1 MAQELCYTAHG
12 VEEDLDALV
21 EACANKIIYS
31 LTLDRWADRQY
42 VGFTIMDGGYQCT
55 CKACEEAKKADGGSY
70 AGAIIRVAN
79 RMMEIVKEWM
89 KNNGQADRELNLFF
103 YAYGTTEKAPV
114 IYDEEQGTTAG
125 IRWLQSLDEPG
136 FAMPVMDPLVV
147 KEDYNPE
154 VDDELLKN
162 IGKVTA
168 DNILVL
174 VTVTVPSDLTKMSV
188 NLQGPI
194 IINVD
199 ECKACQVIVDAEECP
214 VKYFIYDILQARKA
228 GE

>member
-1 MAQELCYTAHG
+1 MRVNTRLFGEIEIADE
-12 VEEDLDALV
+12 
-21 EACANKIIYS
+21 KII
-31 LTLDRWADRQY
+31 TFPNGII
-42 VGFTIMDGGYQCT
+42 GFPDMTKFTM
-55 CKACEEAKKADGGSY
+55 
-70 AGAIIRVAN
+70 
-79 RMMEIVKEWM
+79 
-89 KNNGQADRELNLFF
+89 
-103 YAYGTTEKAPV
+103 
-114 IYDEEQGTTAG
+114 IYDEEKGTNAG
-125 IRWLQSLDEPG
+125 IRWLQSMDEPT

-154 VDDELLKN
+154 VDDEILKN
-162 IGKVTA
+162 IGTLTP

-199 ECKACQVIVDAEECP
+199 ERKACQVIVDTADCP
-214 VKYFIYDILQARKA
+214 VKYPVYDILQARKA